1 MPQASAALNT
11 SKGVSTS
18 SRKGEPQHARLLG
31 FQLVV
36 RLTALT
42 LRHRKLRARLC
53 SKTSSPLNMIR
64 QIIAA
69 LITLFCFSAQG
80 DALDRIRIAVS
91 NPNMPNLTVAV
102 AQKKSFFKDENL
114 EAEIIRMNPN
124 VAITALATGDVDYCQ
139 LFGAVVSGAIAGLPI
154 RIVAGFLDNWPMT
167 LIAQPEYK
175 SLKELKGKTLGISS
189 FGATPDVGARMMLK
203 QVGLDP
209 EKDIKVLALG
219 SDAARLTALKQR
231 VVDVVVISPPADAQ
245 MEKQGYKILA
255 RAYELFSFP
264 YLGLATHSKK
274 IKEKP
279 EEIRRTIKATIRAN
293 RFIRENRE
301 EAVRILVDWG
311 KVERDYAYASYDA
324 LRNLFN
330 ADNNVP
336 EDGLKLVIDQA
347 RRSAKVAREVTPA
360 EVADL
365 TFLRDAQSELGIK
378 QR

>member
-1 MPQASAALNT
+1 MDI
-11 SKGVSTS
+11 VIIY
-18 SRKGEPQHARLLG
+18 RLLISSFRPLPSPFAKG
-31 FQLVV
+31 GLY
-36 RLTALT
+36 RLTDT
-42 LRHRKLRARLC
+42 RRLLPAILLVLIIG
-53 SKTSSPLNMIR
+53 SPV
-64 QIIAA
+64 
-69 LITLFCFSAQG
+69 

-102 AQKKSFFKDENL
+102 AQKKSFFKDENID
-114 EAEIIRMNPN
+114 AEIIRMNPN

-139 LFGAVVSGAIAGLPI
+139 LFGAVVGGAIAGLPV

-203 QVGLDP
+203 QAGLDP

-245 MEKQGYKILA
+245 MEKQGYRILA

-264 YLGLATHSKK
+264 YLGLGTHTKK
-274 IKEKP
+274 IKDKP
-279 EEIRRTIKATIRAN
+279 DEIRRVIKATIRAN

-301 EAVRILVDWG
+301 EAVQTLVDWG

-330 ADNNVP
+330 ADGGVP

-347 RRSAKVAREVTPA
+347 RRNAKVTREVMPA
-360 EVADL
+360 EVVNL
-365 TFLRDAQSELGIK
+365 KFLHEAQAELGIK
-378 QR
+378 GR